1 MKHSFLLGCLGI
13 ALFAAPA
20 RADDPGANQTR
31 TVKFTDPGHVTA
43 FGYYVGTY
51 RGVLVSEPGTPTL
64 DLYCVDFLHHVS
76 VGQQWTANFSNLAGD
91 LTDTR
96 YGNVMRSRYEMAAWL
111 TTQYPGQ
118 SSVTTGN
125 IQGTVWNLF
134 SNTGLSLSDGGFWL
148 AEAQDHYLTDGL
160 DYSKFNVVTDVNKR
174 DPRSAQEFLTTTT
187 VTPPPTVTP
196 EPATLILLGSGM
208 LGVML
213 VGWKRQG

>member
-1 MKHSFLLGCLGI
+1 MKRSILLGCVGL
-13 ALFAAPA
+13 ALLAAPV
-20 RADDPGANQTR
+20 RADNPPTTQTR

-43 FGYYVGTY
+43 FGYYVGQY
-51 RGVLVSEPGTPTL
+51 RGVLVSEPGTPTI

-76 VGQQWTANFSNLAGD
+76 MNQTWTANFSNLAGD
-91 LTDTR
+91 LSATR
-96 YGNVMRSRYEMAAWL
+96 GGDVMRSRYQMAAWL
-111 TTQYPGQ
+111 TTQYAGQ
-118 SSVTTGN
+118 SATNTGN

-148 AEAQDHYLTDGL
+148 AEAQNHYLTDGL
-160 DYSKFNVVTDVNKR
+160 DYATFNVVTDVNKL

-196 EPATLILLGSGM
+196 EPATLLLLGSGM